1 MRTFPYSKEGDDLCM
16 HLPAVP
22 FYFHMHFHFTRI
34 IIVFTFNMANAGAA
48 LAFIAVIAAIGFN
61 FSLHKIEEGDRRT
74 FETLTSFTFALLL
87 LCISSL
93 FTNLSNFNNWYDNV
107 HSTSTKL

>member
-1 MRTFPYSKEGDDLCM
+1 MYAPPCCAFLFSYAFSLHTK
-16 HLPAVP
+16 
-22 FYFHMHFHFTRI
+22 I
-34 IIVFTFNMANAGAA
+34 IIITFNMANAGPA

-93 FTNLSNFNNWYDNV
+93 FTNLSNFNNWYDNF
-107 HSTSTKL
+107 HSMGTKLCKIHL